1 MRALPLSK
9 AARPGGRPRNT
20 RAPRNAFADWLARSK
35 SIKPEMLATDL
46 GISVS
51 AIYNL
56 RNSYY
61 LPGRELAVKIAEVS
75 KGAVSVES
83 WSEVKPRP
91 RGKGKASK
99 A

>member
-1 MRALPLSK
+1 MRALPLTK
-9 AARPGGRPRNT
+9 GARPGGRPRNT

-35 SIKPEMLATDL
+35 IKPEDLAKKL
-46 GISVS
+46 AISVS

-61 LPGRELAVKIAEVS
+61 LPGRELSVAICEAS

-83 WSEVKPRP
+83 WSDVIPRK
-91 RGKGKASK
+91 RGKGKK
-99 A
+99 AA

>member
-1 MRALPLSK
+1 MRALPLTKS
-9 AARPGGRPRNT
+9 ARPGGRPRST

-35 SIKPEMLATDL
+35 IKPEDLAKTL

-61 LPGRELAVKIAEVS
+61 LPGRELAVSISLAS
-75 KGAVSVES
+75 KNAVTVES
-83 WSEVKPRP
+83 WSDVTPRK
-91 RGKGKASK
+91 RGKKA